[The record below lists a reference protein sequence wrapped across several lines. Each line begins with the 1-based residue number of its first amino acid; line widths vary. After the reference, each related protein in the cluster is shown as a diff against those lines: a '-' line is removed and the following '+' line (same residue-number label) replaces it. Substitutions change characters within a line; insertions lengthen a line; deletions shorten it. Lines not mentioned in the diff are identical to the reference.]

1 MGYATDILL
10 HRAESSLYG
19 ELAMSCP
26 SARVPLARPDREAQ
40 LEAVL
45 RELERRF
52 GPWMVY
58 RLRDARPVVGERAL
72 SLGAL
77 SLDLATGIDGAPRGR
92 ITELLGPASSGKS
105 TLAFQLLASAQRRG
119 EFVTYI
125 DTAHQANAEQMVC
138 CGVSLSDL
146 LLALPE
152 NPTEA
157 LEIAAL
163 LVQSGGLGCIVL
175 GPTANIGSDPR
186 PTWPSSQLA
195 TLNAILSA
203 APTAVVFVSD
213 AGARSTSAAL
223 RHFASLRLGVS
234 PLHPLLHSSGDLLGL
249 RIRVQVLK
257 NKLASPGREVE
268 LDLRRDRGIHRE
280 ADLADLGGAAG
291 VLRAETMGLRFGDHL
306 LGRGRERAIAALE
319 ADPALAQ
326 ELEMEIRRVLA

>member
-1 MGYATDILL
+1 
-10 HRAESSLYG
+10 
-19 ELAMSCP
+19 MSCP
-26 SARVPLARPDREAQ
+26 SSPVPLAHADREAQ

-58 RLRDARPVVGERAL
+58 RLRDARPVIGERAL
-72 SLGAL
+72 SIGAL
-77 SLDLATGIDGAPRGR
+77 SLDLATGIDGVPRGR
-92 ITELLGPASSGKS
+92 ITELIGPASSGKS

-138 CGVSLSDL
+138 CGVNLSDL
-146 LLALPE
+146 LLTIPE
-152 NPTEA
+152 NPSEA

-175 GPTANIGSDPR
+175 GPTADFGSVPR
-186 PTWPSSQLA
+186 PVWSSSQLA
-195 TLNAILSA
+195 MLNAIMSA
-203 APTAVVFVSD
+203 APTAVVFVTD
-213 AGARSTSAAL
+213 AGARSASTAL
-223 RHFASLRLGVS
+223 RHFASLRLGVT
-234 PLHPLLHSSGDLLGL
+234 PLRPLLHSSGDLLGL
-249 RIRVQVLK
+249 RIRVQILK
-257 NKLASPGREVE
+257 NKLAPPGREVE

-280 ADLADLGGAAG
+280 ADLADLGGATG
-291 VLRAETMGLRFGDHL
+291 ILRTETMGLRFGDRI

-319 ADPALAQ
+319 ADPALAR